1 MYYIADSFLI
11 FFQNLNE
18 SLQYTTG
25 EILLLE
31 ACSQESST
39 FFDKRVHSCID
50 IPENKSNGKENAETN
65 SNKVTQG
72 KSKN

>member
-1 MYYIADSFLI
+1 MYSIADSFLI
-11 FFQNLNE
+11 FCQNLNE

-50 IPENKSNGKENAETN
+50 IPENESHGKENAQTN
-65 SNKVTQG
+65 SNKVT
-72 KSKN
+72 